1 MYFWVKSSKNLRGEA
16 ARPDNPYLKG
26 YFVPDLAMGV
36 FLAYFPTWLKF
47 HELFRL
53 GAYIH
58 PFDFISSVYSGD
70 LKASDQY
77 FVHGASWEVKFG
89 ALKDFEDPFALLTP
103 AMQEG
108 SAPGGPFLPLE
119 CTLSEV
125 HHRMGLGSIWT
136 IGLPLMPA
144 SIEGG
149 GTKSCYRLYAFPKH
163 WQTELPGKH
172 GYILPR
178 TPLATMASVTTSIS
192 ESIIERE
199 WDRMSSHIDRR
210 HDRVAY
216 HIGVKLGTPKGKMHP
231 GWTTH
236 LPGKDGLL
244 CQRYGCHDLTK
255 AQFNPTA
262 TESELQ
268 NDISRS
274 LSPTQ
279 SLTPTRPQVRFGSPI
294 NLIEVDPADAVHLSP
309 ANIKPDSFQAQ
320 TVPSVPVEVHGPP
333 VTPQPSQT
341 LHTTLKRRATDDLY
355 HPGTPKKMKTAAE
368 THLNLEG
375 LDAND
380 AGRVMGYA
388 HKEVLGFATMA
399 GLLNPTH
406 FEVGPSGTIGL
417 TESGLMAAAGP
428 DLTTADPKAYED
440 WERRRCALMATE
452 VRYFMHR
459 GGFWEDGH
467 ASMVLL
473 TDMLDEKFEVAP
485 EDLLGHITAM
495 YELIADP
502 LADLLDTVKTLKNQ
516 RHEPMSEE
524 MKTSIM
530 GALNVL
536 YSQHEGDGPS
546 PATLLRVANTHP
558 GRPRLEMAQ
567 YLVGIAEKY
576 LNMVIFSDGILK
588 CTKCTWSGP
597 VENAQQ
603 LARSLAQQKQL
614 STGIQGL
621 LDADGDEC

>member
-1 MYFWVKSSKNLRGEA
+1 MGEPAAHNVADVCIGAQCPSYQETKEMIVAPFLQRGCSRALPRPPEELRHHRLLVGFTPEGLPCVARIDPRLRQWTTDDTSIRSFSPRIFTSLWGGQDVSCHFAPLSTLLTAKRLRDLEAALWASRKGITDNNIDSAAEQKSEQDALIRLGRDGLDQAAREFQNANPTTYILRIQLIHAALMYFWVKSSKNLRGEA

-77 FVHGASWEVKFG
+77 FVHGASWEAKFG

-108 SAPGGPFLPLE
+108 SALGGPFLPLE

-125 HHRMGLGSIWT
+125 HHL
-136 IGLPLMPA
+136 
-144 SIEGG
+144 
-149 GTKSCYRLYAFPKH
+149 
-163 WQTELPGKH
+163 
-172 GYILPR
+172 
-178 TPLATMASVTTSIS
+178 
-192 ESIIERE
+192 
-199 WDRMSSHIDRR
+199 
-210 HDRVAY
+210 
-216 HIGVKLGTPKGKMHP
+216 
-231 GWTTH
+231 
-236 LPGKDGLL
+236 
-244 CQRYGCHDLTK
+244 
-255 AQFNPTA
+255 
-262 TESELQ
+262 
-268 NDISRS
+268 
-274 LSPTQ
+274 
-279 SLTPTRPQVRFGSPI
+279 
-294 NLIEVDPADAVHLSP
+294 
-309 ANIKPDSFQAQ
+309 
-320 TVPSVPVEVHGPP
+320 EVHGPP

-388 HKEVLGFATMA
+388 HKEVLGFAAMA

-417 TESGLMAAAGP
+417 TASGLMAAAGP
-428 DLTTADPKAYED
+428 DLTAADPKAYED
-440 WERRRCALMATE
+440 LERRRCALMATE